1 VPGERDDVQLGGDAI
16 KDPVRPAIVADER
29 RRWLALYVLCV
40 GMLMIVLDA
49 TIVNVALPTI
59 QEDLGFSQNDLAWVV
74 NAYLIAFGGLLLLS
88 GRIGDLI
95 GQRRIFLIGLGVFTG
110 ASLLCA
116 LAQSQG
122 VLIGARFVQGVG
134 GALTSAVILGM
145 IVTMFPEPRE
155 QARAIGAYTFVAVA
169 GGSIGLLLGGV
180 LTETINWHWIFF
192 VNIPIGVATALAAIR
207 LVPDREGIGLTAGA
221 DIPGAVLLTGGLM
234 LFVYT
239 ILGVAE
245 EGWGSGQTL
254 LLGAI
259 SIGLLI
265 AFVARQARV
274 ANPLMPLRL
283 FRSRQVSGAN
293 LVQALMVVGM
303 FAMFFLGALYMQRI
317 LGYDALQ
324 VGLAYL
330 PLTIV
335 MGTMSFRY
343 TAQLNLKY
351 GPEGT
356 LTPALI
362 FVAAGLLW
370 LARTPI
376 DANYVI
382 DLLPSM
388 ILIGLGAGLGFPSL
402 MTLAMSGVT
411 QSDSGLASGLVNT
424 SLQVGG
430 AIGLAI
436 LATFATQ
443 RTEGLLSDGEPAA
456 EALNSGY
463 HLAYLIG
470 AGLVLVAIA
479 VAVTTLRARIPGLAP
494 EPVPEPVAEL
504 APAGGG
510 EPAPVVVPATDE
522 RRAFTVRPLP
532 ASVANPCEE
541 AGVRVTI
548 GCGGGA
554 GTAPVDLDAKQ

>member
-1 VPGERDDVQLGGDAI
+1 MDEVAQAAEAEAAATPVEERQ
-16 KDPVRPAIVADER
+16 
-29 RRWLALYVLCV
+29 RWLALYVLCV

-59 QEDLGFSQNDLAWVV
+59 QDDLGFSQNDLAWVV

-155 QARAIGAYTFVAVA
+155 QAKAIGAYTFVAVA

-192 VNIPIGVATALAAIR
+192 VNIPIGLATALFAVR
-207 LVPDREGIGLTAGA
+207 LVPDREGLGLSSGA

-234 LFVYT
+234 LGVYT

-254 LLGAI
+254 GLGAI
-259 SIGLLI
+259 SIALLVG
-265 AFVARQARV
+265 FVLRQERA
-274 ANPLMPLRL
+274 ANPLVPLRL
-283 FRSRQVSGAN
+283 FRSREVSGAN
-293 LVQALMVVGM
+293 SVQALMVIGM
-303 FAMFFLGALYMQRI
+303 FAMFFLGALYMQQI

-330 PLTIV
+330 PLTVV
-335 MGTMSFRY
+335 MGVMSFRF
-343 TAQLNLKY
+343 TGQLNLKY
-351 GPEGT
+351 GPEA
-356 LTPALI
+356 ALI
-362 FVAAGLLW
+362 PAMAFIVAGLLW
-370 LARTPI
+370 LARTPV
-376 DANYVI
+376 DATYVV
-382 DLLPSM
+382 DLLPAM

-402 MTLAMSGVT
+402 MTLAMSGVDER
-411 QSDSGLASGLVNT
+411 DSGLASGLVNT
-424 SLQVGG
+424 SVQVGG
-430 AIGLAI
+430 AVGLAT
-436 LATFATQ
+436 LATLATD
-443 RTEGLLSDGEPAA
+443 RTEGLLTDGEPVA

-463 HLAYLIG
+463 HFAYVVGAVLVLGAIVIAVTVLR
-470 AGLVLVAIA
+470 AGLPKV
-479 VAVTTLRARIPGLAP
+479 AP
-494 EPVPEPVAEL
+494 EPVPEAV
-504 APAGGG
+504 PAGVG
-510 EPAPVVVPATDE
+510 EPATVVAATAE
-522 RRAFTVRPLP
+522 RPAFTARPVL
-532 ASVANPCEE
+532 ASVTNPCEE

-548 GCGGGA
+548 APCGGGVA
-554 GTAPVDLDAKQ
+554 GAPPEAPAEQAGVSR